1 MHAHKTPA
9 DVNHYCELSPT
20 FELLEFISNDL
31 LNIQAML
38 EIYSVLIMTLKDSH
52 CLKFLDSKHHSN

>member
-31 LNIQAML
+31 LNIQQ
-38 EIYSVLIMTLKDSH
+38 
-52 CLKFLDSKHHSN
+52 C